1 MVLCVGSFG
10 LDTTRT
16 PFKTVERVLGGSC
29 AYFSAAASYF
39 TKVHAV
45 GVVGS
50 DFPKEYTALLR
61 KLDIDLTGLET
72 RTGKTFSFDSSF
84 DHSLYH
90 RTQNAID
97 FGVVTGYVPKVPRSG
112 YGDFLFL
119 ATFNPDLQLKIV
131 REASARHVFMDTI
144 EFFIAN
150 EKSNVE
156 KVLREVNG
164 VVLND
169 AEVRMLTKE
178 HNLVKAGKKIVKDYG
193 NEYVIVK
200 KGEHGCMLFTGN
212 EVLPFS
218 ALPLEDIAD
227 PTGAG
232 DSFAGGF
239 IGNLEKSGKINDKTL
254 RESIAYGHVMGS
266 FAVEAFSLDKIAH
279 LKPNEIAKRYG
290 EYKKQTCLLCD

>member
-16 PFKTVERVLGGSC
+16 PLKTVERVLGGSC
-29 AYFSAAASYF
+29 SYFAASASYF
-39 TKVHAV
+39 TKVKAV
-45 GVVGS
+45 GVVGT
-50 DFPKEYTALLR
+50 DFPKEYPALLS
-61 KLDIDLTGLET
+61 KLGVDLSGLET
-72 RTGKTFSFDSSF
+72 RTGKTFSFDSTF

-97 FGVVTGYVPKVPRSG
+97 FGVVNGYVPNVPKSD

-131 REASARHVFMDTI
+131 REANAKHVFMDTI

-164 VVLND
+164 VILND
-169 AEVRMLTKE
+169 SECRMLTRE
-178 HNLVKAGKKIVKDYG
+178 PNLVKAGKKIVKDYG
-193 NEYVIVK
+193 NEYVIIK
-200 KGEHGCMLFTGN
+200 KGEHGCTLFTEN

-218 ALPLEDIAD
+218 ALPLEDIVD

-239 IGNLEKSGKINDKTL
+239 IGNLEKKGKINDKTL

-266 FAVEAFSLDKIAH
+266 FAVQAFSLDKIAH
-279 LKPNEIAKRYG
+279 LTQKDITKRFE
-290 EYKKQTCLLCD
+290 EYKLQMSLLC